1 MITENITTR
10 VGVMTMMFFIIY
22 VLIKPVVLGESLG
35 KHQIIIL
42 PLLFFIWLGGS
53 VMLSSILSSPS
64 SPSMSSLTI
73 PINSIFIYLTILYVI
88 VIAILLFLRSNYQSL
103 LILSGVYL
111 AFALISIYL

>member
-22 VLIKPVVLGESLG
+22 VLIKPIVLGELLE
-35 KHQIIIL
+35 KYQIITL
-42 PLLFFIWLGGS
+42 PLLFFMWLGGS

-64 SPSMSSLTI
+64 LSSLTI

-88 VIAILLFLRSNYQSL
+88 VITILLFLRSNYQSL
-103 LILSGVYL
+103 LILSGIYL